1 LGTVDLTHPVQTIF
15 SSLALSSNY
24 VRTMLKRFIVLLC
37 LLACAGACAR
47 QQPLIRVAI
56 KTDADAVRLRL
67 EGAYSMTDIRTG
79 KVLHKGRGNNT
90 AALSVCEQR
99 LCIDTRPLDTD
110 AIRVQASKG
119 LGVQAG
125 PGLTWYRGDLDVLAD
140 ATGRLSAINRLELE
154 DYLCGVLPREVPASW
169 PMAALQ
175 AQAVASRTYA
185 LHRIEQAGELPT
197 DVSADVL
204 SQVYGGR
211 SAESWRT
218 SRAVKRTRG
227 TALVYHEQLVPAFFH
242 ASCGGHTENAL
253 FVWNLDSEVLRGT
266 ACPYCIDRPSYDWK
280 RNFNTRTVQAQLNSR
295 GYPIGPIKAIE
306 VSQYS
311 PSGRAYALNIHGLN
325 KKSLTIP
332 AAEFRMALGPDI
344 VRSTLFEVVMQG
356 NNFDLTGHGWGHGV
370 GMCQQGAC
378 GMALAGKSMLDIL
391 EFYYSGITLKKM
403 Y

>member
-1 LGTVDLTHPVQTIF
+1 
-15 SSLALSSNY
+15 
-24 VRTMLKRFIVLLC
+24 MLRRFIVFMFLLV
-37 LLACAGACAR
+37 CAGACAR

-56 KTDADAVRLRL
+56 KTDADAVRLSL
-67 EGAYSMTDIRTG
+67 EGAYSMTDLRTG
-79 KVLHKGRGNNT
+79 KVLRKGRGNTT
-90 AALSVCEQR
+90 AALSVCERR

-119 LGVQAG
+119 LGVQTG
-125 PGLTWYRGDLDVLAD
+125 PELTRYRGDLDVLTNEA
-140 ATGRLSAINRLELE
+140 GQLSAINRLDLE
-154 DYLCGVLPREVPASW
+154 DYLCGVLPREVPAAW

-185 LHRIEQAGELPT
+185 LHRIEQAGGRPS

-227 TALVYHEQLVPAFFH
+227 KALVYRKQLIPAFFH
-242 ASCGGHTENAL
+242 ANCGGHTENAL

-266 ACPYCIDRPSYDWK
+266 ACPYCIDRPGYSWK
-280 RNFNTRTVQAQLNSR
+280 RNFHTRTVQEQLNSR
-295 GYPIGPIKAIE
+295 GYPIGPIKALE
-306 VSQYS
+306 VSQHS
-311 PSGRAYALNIHGLN
+311 PSGRALTLIIYDLNN
-325 KKSLTIP
+325 KTLTIP
-332 AAEFRMALGPDI
+332 ATEFRAALGADI

-356 NNFDLTGHGWGHGV
+356 NYFDLIGHGWGHGV

-378 GMALAGKSMLDIL
+378 GMALAGKNMLDIL
-391 EFYYSGITLKKM
+391 EFYYNGITVKKM

>member
-1 LGTVDLTHPVQTIF
+1 
-15 SSLALSSNY
+15 
-24 VRTMLKRFIVLLC
+24 MLRRFIVFMC
-37 LLACAGACAR
+37 LLVCAGACAR

-67 EGAYSMTDIRTG
+67 EGAYSMTDLRTG
-79 KVLHKGRGNNT
+79 KVLRKGRGNNT
-90 AALSVCEQR
+90 AALSVCERR

-110 AIRVQASKG
+110 AIRVQVSKV
-119 LGVQAG
+119 LGVQTG
-125 PGLTWYRGDLDVLAD
+125 TELTSYRGDLDVLTNEA
-140 ATGRLSAINRLELE
+140 GQLSAINRLDLE
-154 DYLCGVLPREVPASW
+154 DYLCGVLPREVPAAW

-185 LHRIEQAGELPT
+185 LHRIEQSGGLPS

-227 TALVYHEQLVPAFFH
+227 KALVYREQLIPAFFH
-242 ASCGGHTENAL
+242 ANCGGHTENAL

-266 ACPYCIDRPSYDWK
+266 ACPYCIGRPGYSWK
-280 RNFNTRTVQAQLNSR
+280 RNFNTRTVQEQLNR
-295 GYPIGPIKAIE
+295 KGYPIGPIKAIE
-306 VSQYS
+306 VAQHS
-311 PSGRAYALNIHGLN
+311 PSGRALTLIIHDLNN
-325 KKSLTIP
+325 KTLTIP
-332 AAEFRMALGPDI
+332 AVEFRTALGADI

-356 NNFDLTGHGWGHGV
+356 NYFDLIGHGWGHGV

-378 GMALAGKSMLDIL
+378 GMALAGKNMLDIL
-391 EFYYSGITLKKM
+391 EFYYSGITIKKM